1 VLPSTRRRGQ
11 PVNNRKPDDTG
22 VATLIEYVMVT
33 GVVMGLF
40 VVMLLLVNANFMEG
54 PVNTITYYA
63 FTDIGNGVS
72 TRIVDVYAIAP
83 AEGNIS
89 SAFDLPDDIG
99 GKTYTIEIVG
109 DTGGQTVAISRDYI
123 FSHTALAGV
132 GASKHGQAG
141 GNTTG
146 SGINKI
152 SYDSRGF

>member
-1 VLPSTRRRGQ
+1 MINQNLH
-11 PVNNRKPDDTG
+11 DTG

-40 VVMLLLVNANFMEG
+40 VIMLLLVNTNFMEG
-54 PVNTITYYA
+54 PVNTITYSA

-83 AEGNIS
+83 TEGNIS
-89 SAFDLPDDIG
+89 SAFDLPNDVG
-99 GKTYTIEIVG
+99 GKAYFVEIVG
-109 DTGGQTVAISRDYI
+109 DTSGQQVAISRDYI
-123 FSHTALAGV
+123 ISHTALAGV

-146 SGINKI
+146 AGVNRI
-152 SYDSRGF
+152 SYDSRGY

>member
-1 VLPSTRRRGQ
+1 MM
-11 PVNNRKPDDTG
+11 
-22 VATLIEYVMVT
+22 EYVMVS
-33 GVVMGLF
+33 GVIMVLF
-40 VVMLLLVNANFMEG
+40 ITMLLLVNANFMEG
-54 PVNTITYYA
+54 PVNTLTYYA

-83 AEGNIS
+83 EEGNIS
-89 SAFDLPDDIG
+89 SNFDLPDGIG
-99 GKTYTIEIVG
+99 GKSYTIEIVG
-109 DTGGQTVAISRDYI
+109 DTAGQRVAVSRDYI

-146 SGINKI
+146 AGVNRI

>member
-1 VLPSTRRRGQ
+1 MPAE
-11 PVNNRKPDDTG
+11 TG
-22 VATLIEYVMVT
+22 VATMIEYTLVT

-40 VVMLLLVNANFMEG
+40 VIMLLLVNTNFMEN
-54 PVNTITYYA
+54 PVNTITYFA

-83 AEGNIS
+83 DTGNIS
-89 SAFDLPDDIG
+89 SKFDLPNDIG
-99 GKTYTIEIVG
+99 GKPYYIEIIG
-109 DTGGQTVAISRDYI
+109 DQAGQRVAISRDYI
-123 FSHTALAGV
+123 FSTTALAGV

-146 SGINKI
+146 AGINKI

>member
-1 VLPSTRRRGQ
+1 MYRGG
-11 PVNNRKPDDTG
+11 PEDSG
-22 VATLIEYVMVT
+22 VATMIEYVMVT
-33 GVVMGLF
+33 GVVMVLF

-83 AEGNIS
+83 ENGNIS
-89 SAFDLPDDIG
+89 SNFDLPNDIG
-99 GKTYTIEIVG
+99 GKTYFVEILG
-109 DTGGQTVAISRDYI
+109 DTAGQRIAISRDYI
-123 FSHTALAGV
+123 FSSTALAGV

-146 SGINKI
+146 AGVNRI
-152 SYDSRGF
+152 SYDSKGF